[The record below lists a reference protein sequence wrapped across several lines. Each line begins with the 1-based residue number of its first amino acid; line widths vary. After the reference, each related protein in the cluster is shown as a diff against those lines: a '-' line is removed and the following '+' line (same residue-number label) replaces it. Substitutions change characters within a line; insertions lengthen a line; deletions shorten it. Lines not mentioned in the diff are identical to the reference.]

1 MNCIIINDE
10 PIVRQA
16 IKTLIEKTQ
25 NLVLLDSFNNDF
37 DASKFMQNHVVDL
50 AFFDIL
56 MSGINGVEFAK
67 TIPQETFVIFYNSL
81 SVFDVKNSKV
91 DAIDYLVKPIKS
103 ERFQRGIAKAEV
115 YFRLLK
121 NDNINTIRQVTDD
134 YFVI

>member
-16 IKTLIEKTQ
+16 IKILIHKTQ
-25 NLVLLDSFNNDF
+25 NLVLLSSFDNDV
-37 DASKFMQNHVVDL
+37 DASKFMQNNVVDL
-50 AFFDIL
+50 VFFDIL
-56 MSGINGVEFAK
+56 TSEINGVEFAK
-67 TIPQETFVIFYNSL
+67 TIPQEIFVIFYNSL
-81 SVFDVKNSKV
+81 CVFDVKNSEV

-115 YFRLLK
+115 YFKLLEK
-121 NDNINTIRQVTDD
+121 GDINTTIQITDD

>member
-37 DASKFMQNHVVDL
+37 DASKFMQNNVVDL
-50 AFFDIL
+50 VFFDIL
-56 MSGINGVEFAK
+56 MSGINGVEFTK

-81 SVFDVKNSKV
+81 SLFDVKNSKV
-91 DAIDYLVKPIKS
+91 EEIDYLVKPIKS
-103 ERFQRGIAKAEV
+103 ERFQSGIAKAEV
-115 YFRLLK
+115 YFRLL
-121 NDNINTIRQVTDD
+121 
-134 YFVI
+134 